1 MVCLLLRIRKSL
13 AESISIVHYRKKMV
27 LSALYVSRRVNI
39 LNLAHSKKQN
49 PVKVSKYTKSNG
61 RDIVFNQYTKVIPV
75 ESADIN
81 FEHSAK
87 LLVTGIANSIASLTE
102 VAAEQVISVKAE
114 VSEISGVKIVHTQH
128 QGTLKKQEVLIRD
141 TTSSIKVILWETNVE
156 KLEKNKTYLL
166 KNLKVKVSNKER
178 YLNTP
183 KGEEFIATETTPFK
197 KPLVQVQQGLFDM
210 VSSTISGKIIGI
222 QQTTNTRS
230 CISCKKQVLPCPDDD
245 DLGECQSCKLVQML
259 TACGTQWYL
268 RLLVQSSTNQ
278 AERKRLSF
286 YNQEVQQLMDV
297 LNITLN
303 LDTATERDMV
313 KTILKA
319 NQTVEITFDT
329 FTGKV
334 TAITDN

>member
-1 MVCLLLRIRKSL
+1 M
-13 AESISIVHYRKKMV
+13 
-27 LSALYVSRRVNI
+27 
-39 LNLAHSKKQN
+39 
-49 PVKVSKYTKSNG
+49 SKYTKSNG
-61 RDIVFNQYTKVIPV
+61 RDIVFNQYTKVMPV
-75 ESADIN
+75 ESADID

-87 LLVTGIANSIASLTE
+87 LLVTGIATSIASLTE

-114 VSEISGVKIVHTQH
+114 VSEISGVKTVHTQH

-141 TTSSIKVILWETNVE
+141 NTSSIKVILWETNVE

-183 KGEEFIATETTPFK
+183 KGKEFTATETTAFK
-197 KPLVQVQQGLFDM
+197 KPLVQVQQCLFDM

-222 QQTTNTRS
+222 QQTNNTRS
-230 CISCKKQVLPCPDDD
+230 CISCKKPVLPCADDD
-245 DLGECQSCKLVQML
+245 DLGECQSCKLVQIL

-278 AERKRLSF
+278 AERKRLVF

-303 LDTATERDMV
+303 LDTATERNIV

-334 TAITDN
+334 TGITDN